1 MKRLIA
7 LIACTFVLGAHA
19 FAFTTTALA
28 DEVEPPRATSVAESR
43 ATEFRA
49 VSGGQGEDVP
59 GGGLLIAAY
68 ASVLVIVLGYVVYLG
83 RLTTGTNRDL
93 DRLQSTIDNKKPA
106 FRDSARGD
114 DGV

>member
-7 LIACTFVLGAHA
+7 LTAFTFVLGANVL
-19 FAFTTTALA
+19 AFTATASA
-28 DEVEPPRATSVAESR
+28 DDVDPRVANVAESR

-49 VSGGQGEDVP
+49 VTGGQGEDVP

-68 ASVLVIVLGYVVYLG
+68 ATVLAIVLGYVVYLG
-83 RLTTGTNRDL
+83 RLTASTNRDL
-93 DRLQSTIDNKKPA
+93 DRLQSAIDKKKPS

-114 DGV
+114 DA

>member
-7 LIACTFVLGAHA
+7 LIACTFVLSANALALTPTA
-19 FAFTTTALA
+19 FA
-28 DEVEPPRATSVAESR
+28 DDIDPSVAHVPNAAESR

-68 ASVLVIVLGYVVYLG
+68 AAVLVIVLGYVVYLG
-83 RLTTGTNRDL
+83 RLTAGTHGEL
-93 DRLQSTIDNKKPA
+93 DRLQAAIEKRKSE
-106 FRDSARGD
+106 SAKD
-114 DGV
+114 A

>member
-19 FAFTTTALA
+19 LAFTNLA
-28 DEVEPPRATSVAESR
+28 SADDIDPSVASAAGSR

-49 VSGGQGEDVP
+49 VTGGQGEDVP

-68 ASVLVIVLGYVVYLG
+68 ATVLVIVLGYVVYLG
-83 RLTTGTNRDL
+83 RLTASTNRDL
-93 DRLQSTIDNKKPA
+93 DRLQSAIDKKKPEPA
-106 FRDSARGD
+106 KDA
-114 DGV
+114 

>member
-7 LIACTFVLGAHA
+7 RIACTLVLSANA
-19 FAFTTTALA
+19 FAFTPIASA
-28 DEVEPPRATSVAESR
+28 DDIDPRVTNAAESR

-68 ASVLVIVLGYVVYLG
+68 ATVLAIVLGYVVYLG
-83 RLTTGTNRDL
+83 RLTAGTHRDL
-93 DRLQSTIDNKKPA
+93 DRLQAAIDKKKSEPA
-106 FRDSARGD
+106 KDA
-114 DGV
+114 

>member
-7 LIACTFVLGAHA
+7 LIACTFVLSVNALAFTPAA
-19 FAFTTTALA
+19 FADDIDPA
-28 DEVEPPRATSVAESR
+28 VANTQNAGESR

-68 ASVLVIVLGYVVYLG
+68 ATVLVIVLGYVVYLG
-83 RLTTGTNRDL
+83 RLTAGTHRDL
-93 DRLQSTIDNKKPA
+93 DRLQAAIEKKKSEPA
-106 FRDSARGD
+106 KDA
-114 DGV
+114 